1 MRKNRL
7 NTVYASDSIQQES
20 LSVSLKV
27 QNWWNILL
35 IIRPIYTKTFVAKEA
50 NKLSMQVKVGSRFH
64 RTEITYFELNRRY
77 AYVKQIQQADYM
89 RMNLLLIKVQV

>member
-1 MRKNRL
+1 
-7 NTVYASDSIQQES
+7 
-20 LSVSLKV
+20 
-27 QNWWNILL
+27 
-35 IIRPIYTKTFVAKEA
+35 
-50 NKLSMQVKVGSRFH
+50 MQVKVGSRFH